1 MRTNE
6 ELEIEIEYLRGVIS
20 HLQNETEL
28 DFERLKKRIQ
38 ALEKDK
44 TELDFKRLKK
54 RIQALEKAEL
64 DRQAHEVTK

>member
-28 DFERLKKRIQ
+28 DF
-38 ALEKDK
+38 
-44 TELDFKRLKK
+44 KRLKK